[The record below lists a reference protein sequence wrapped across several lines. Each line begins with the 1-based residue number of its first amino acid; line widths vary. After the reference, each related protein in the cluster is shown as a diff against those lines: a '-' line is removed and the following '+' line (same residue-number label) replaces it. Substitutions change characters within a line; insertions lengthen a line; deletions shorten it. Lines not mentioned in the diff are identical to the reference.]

1 MIVFKK
7 LKWRN
12 FLSTGNTFTEFNL
25 NGAKTN
31 LIVGTNGAGKST
43 ILDALTFSLFGK
55 PFRKIN
61 KPMLM
66 NSING
71 SDLVTEIEFESGK
84 NQFKIIRGIKP
95 GIFEIWQNGVLL
107 DQSSSTADYQNYLEK
122 NILKMNYK
130 SFTQIVVLGSST
142 FVPFM
147 RLPLASR
154 REIIEDILDIQIFS
168 VMNINLKEKLK
179 FANDDI
185 KDRDYQID
193 LLEEKVTMQKDFI
206 ANLDLQNQNDIQEKN
221 NKVVHFTKIEKD
233 VADKLNQLN
242 EEWKS
247 IKQEMDEFSNATAK
261 LKKLGNLRGKIQ
273 QKFSSHKKEHQFF
286 TENTTCPTCTQH
298 IHEDLRDAKVS
309 EIMESIKELKRGMD
323 EMELAIKLEEERE
336 SKFTEL
342 SEKWTILFNEIQIHQ
357 FQISSYQSQIQ
368 DLQREIS
375 ELQNNNSNRNEED
388 SKLQGLEKALQE
400 AKDQMIA
407 VKEER
412 DCLLA
417 ASQLLKDNGIKTRI
431 IKRYLPVMN
440 KLINEYLQNMDFY
453 VNFTLNESFE
463 ETIKSRYRDSFSYE
477 SFSEGE
483 KARIDIALLLTWRA
497 IAKLKSSVDTNLL
510 ILDEIFDGSLDQS
523 GTSELG
529 WILKNFDENTNVFV
543 ISHKEGMEEK
553 FDKTWKCEKIKNFS
567 TVRET
572 VNEVA
577 QEG

>member
-7 LKWRN
+7 LKWKN

-31 LIVGTNGAGKST
+31 LIVGSNGAGKST

-71 SDLVTEIEFESGK
+71 SDLVTEIEFDSGK
-84 NQFKIIRGIKP
+84 NTFKIIRGIKP
-95 GIFEIWQNGVLL
+95 GIFEIWQNGALL
-107 DQSSSTADYQNYLEK
+107 DQSASTADYQNHLEK

-168 VMNINLKEKLK
+168 VMNLNLKEKIK

-193 LLEEKVTMQKDFI
+193 LLQEKVTMQKNFI
-206 ANLDLQNQNDIQEKN
+206 VNLDLQNQNDILEKN
-221 NKVVHFTKIEKD
+221 NKIVHFTNLEQEVNVKLEELGGQRNTLSKEIE
-233 VADKLNQLN
+233 N
-242 EEWKS
+242 
-247 IKQEMDEFSNATAK
+247 FATATGK
-261 LKKLGNLRGKIQ
+261 LRKLGNLRGKIQ
-273 QKFSSHKKEHQFF
+273 QKFTTHKKEHQFF

-298 IHEDLRDAKVS
+298 INEDLRDAKVS
-309 EIMESIKELKRGMD
+309 EIMESIKELKQGME

-336 SKFTEL
+336 SKYAEL
-342 SEKWTILFNEIQIHQ
+342 SQQLTTIFNEIQIQQ

-388 SKLQGLEKALQE
+388 SKLQGLEKALE
-400 AKDQMIA
+400 ESKNQMTA

-463 ETIKSRYRDSFSYE
+463 ETIKSRFRDSFSYE

-497 IAKLKSSVDTNLL
+497 IAKLKNSVDTNLL
-510 ILDEIFDGSLDQS
+510 ILDEIFDGSLDQA
-523 GTSELG
+523 GTGELG
-529 WILKNFDENTNVFV
+529 WILRNFDDNTNVFV
-543 ISHKEGMEEK
+543 ISHKESMEEK
-553 FDKTWKCEKIKNFS
+553 FHKTWKCEKIKNFS
-567 TVRET
+567 VVSET

-577 QEG
+577 QGG

>member
-1 MIVFKK
+1 MIVFKT
-7 LKWRN
+7 LKWKN

-31 LIVGTNGAGKST
+31 LIVGANGAGKST

-84 NQFKIIRGIKP
+84 NQFKIVRGIKP
-95 GIFEIWQNGVLL
+95 GLFEIWQNGVLL
-107 DQSSSTADYQNYLEK
+107 DQSSSTTDYQKYLEQ

-147 RLPLASR
+147 RLPVASR

-168 VMNINLKEKLK
+168 IMNLNLKEKIKTSGDELK
-179 FANDDI
+179 E
-185 KDRDYQID
+185 KDYEID
-193 LLEEKVTMQKDFI
+193 LLEEKITMQKNFI
-206 ANLDLQNQNDIQEKN
+206 VNLELQNKNDIEEKN
-221 NKVVHFTKIEKD
+221 AKVIHLTKIVKE
-233 VADKLNQLN
+233 VNDKLDHLNQDRN
-242 EEWKS
+242 AIGDE
-247 IKQEMDEFSNATAK
+247 IKEFSNATTK

-273 QKFSSHKKEHQFF
+273 QKFSSHRKEHEFF

-298 IHEDLRDAKVS
+298 ISEDLRDTKVS
-309 EIMESIKELKRGMD
+309 EILNSIKELKQGME
-323 EMELAIKLEEERE
+323 EMEAAISLEEERE
-336 SKFTEL
+336 IKFTKL
-342 SEKWTILFNEIQIHQ
+342 SQKWNSLFNDIQIQQ

-368 DLQREIS
+368 DLQKEITN
-375 ELQNNNSNRNEED
+375 LQNNNANRNEED
-388 SKLQGLEKALQE
+388 SKLSTLQTKLDE
-400 AKDQMIA
+400 AKNQLTTI
-407 VKEER
+407 KEEQE
-412 DCLLA
+412 CLRA
-417 ASQLLKDNGIKTRI
+417 AAMLLKDNGIKTRI

-440 KLINEYLQNMDFY
+440 DLINKYLQNMDFY
-453 VNFTLNESFE
+453 VNFTLDENFE

-497 IAKLKSSVDTNLL
+497 VAKLKNSVDTNLL
-510 ILDEIFDGSLDQS
+510 ILDEIFDGSLDTNGS
-523 GTSELG
+523 SELG
-529 WILKNFDENTNVFV
+529 WILKNFDDNTNVFV
-543 ISHKEGMEEK
+543 ISHRENMEDK

-567 TVRET
+567 VVRET

>member
-1 MIVFKK
+1 MITFKTLRWK
-7 LKWRN
+7 N

-25 NGAKTN
+25 NDSKTN
-31 LIVGTNGAGKST
+31 LIVGANGAGKST

-71 SDLVTEIEFESGK
+71 SNLLTEIEFESGK
-84 NQFKIIRGIKP
+84 NQFKIVRGIKP
-95 GIFEIWQNGVLL
+95 GVFEVWQNGALL
-107 DQSSSTADYQNYLEK
+107 DQSSSTIDYQKHLEQ

-147 RLPLASR
+147 RLPVASR

-168 VMNINLKEKLK
+168 VMNMNLKEKIKTSGDELK
-179 FANDDI
+179 D
-185 KDRDYQID
+185 KDYEVD
-193 LLEEKVTMQKDFI
+193 LLAEKITMQKNFI
-206 ANLDLQNQNDIQEKN
+206 ANLELQNKNDIEEKN
-221 NKVVHFTKIEKD
+221 NKVFNLVSLEKE
-233 VADKLNQLN
+233 VNGKLEKLEQDRNNISN
-242 EEWKS
+242 EMK
-247 IKQEMDEFSNATAK
+247 EFSTAGTK

-298 IHEDLRDAKVS
+298 ISEDLRDTKVS
-309 EIMESIKELKRGMD
+309 EIMNSIKELQQGME
-323 EMELAIKLEEERE
+323 EMEIAIALEEERE
-336 SKFTEL
+336 TKFTEL
-342 SEKWTILFNEIQIHQ
+342 SDNWNNLFHEIQIHQ

-368 DLQREIS
+368 DLQKEIS
-375 ELQNNNSNRNEED
+375 ELQNNKTNKSEE
-388 SKLQGLEKALQE
+388 
-400 AKDQMIA
+400 A
-407 VKEER
+407 VKLKTLQNSLEDVRKQMATIKEEQE
-412 DCLLA
+412 CLRA
-417 ASQLLKDNGIKTRI
+417 AAMLLKDNGIKTRI

-440 KLINEYLQNMDFY
+440 QLINKYLQNMDFY
-453 VNFTLNESFE
+453 VNFTLDENFE
-463 ETIKSRYRDSFSYE
+463 ETIKSRYRDAFSYE

-497 IAKLKSSVDTNLL
+497 VAKLKNSVDTNLL
-510 ILDEIFDGSLDQS
+510 ILDEIFDGSLDTNGS
-523 GTSELG
+523 SELG
-529 WILKNFDENTNVFV
+529 WILKNFDDNTNVFV
-543 ISHKEGMEEK
+543 ISHRENMEDK

-567 TVRET
+567 IVRET

>member
-1 MIVFKK
+1 MITFKT
-7 LKWRN
+7 LRWRN

-25 NGAKTN
+25 NDSKTN
-31 LIVGTNGAGKST
+31 LIVGANGAGKST

-71 SDLVTEIEFESGK
+71 SNLLTEIEFESGK
-84 NQFKIIRGIKP
+84 NQFKIVRGIKP
-95 GIFEIWQNGVLL
+95 GVFEVWQNGALL
-107 DQSSSTADYQNYLEK
+107 DQSSSTIDYQKHLEQ

-147 RLPLASR
+147 RLPVASR

-168 VMNINLKEKLK
+168 VMNMNLKEKIKTSGDELK
-179 FANDDI
+179 D
-185 KDRDYQID
+185 KDYEVD
-193 LLEEKVTMQKDFI
+193 LLAEKITMQKNFI
-206 ANLDLQNQNDIQEKN
+206 ANLELQNKNDIEEKN
-221 NKVVHFTKIEKD
+221 NKVFNLVSLEKE
-233 VADKLNQLN
+233 VNGKLEKLEQDRNN
-242 EEWKS
+242 ISEEMK
-247 IKQEMDEFSNATAK
+247 EFSTAGTK

-298 IHEDLRDAKVS
+298 ISEDLRDKKVS
-309 EIMESIKELKRGMD
+309 EIMNSIKELQQGME
-323 EMELAIKLEEERE
+323 EMEIAIALEEERE
-336 SKFTEL
+336 TKFTEL
-342 SEKWTILFNEIQIHQ
+342 SDNWNNLFHEIQIHQ

-368 DLQREIS
+368 DLQKEIS
-375 ELQNNNSNRNEED
+375 ELQNNKTNKSEE
-388 SKLQGLEKALQE
+388 
-400 AKDQMIA
+400 A
-407 VKEER
+407 VKLKTLQNSLEDVRKQMATIKEEQE
-412 DCLLA
+412 CLRA
-417 ASQLLKDNGIKTRI
+417 AAMLLKDNGIKTRI

-440 KLINEYLQNMDFY
+440 QLINKYLQNMDFY
-453 VNFTLNESFE
+453 VNFTLDENFE
-463 ETIKSRYRDSFSYE
+463 ETIKSRYRDAFSYE

-497 IAKLKSSVDTNLL
+497 VAKLKNSVDTNLL
-510 ILDEIFDGSLDQS
+510 ILDEIFDGSLDTNGS
-523 GTSELG
+523 SELG
-529 WILKNFDENTNVFV
+529 WILKNFDDNTNVFV
-543 ISHKEGMEEK
+543 ISHRENMEDK

-567 TVRET
+567 VVRET

>member
-7 LKWRN
+7 LKWKN
-12 FLSTGNTFTEFNL
+12 FLSTGNTFTEFDL
-25 NGAKTN
+25 NQAKTN

-95 GIFEIWQNGVLL
+95 GIFEVWQNGVLL

-193 LLEEKVTMQKDFI
+193 LLQEKVTMQKNFI
-206 ANLDLQNQNDIQEKN
+206 VNLDLQNQNDIQEKN
-221 NKVVHFTKIEKD
+221 NKIVHLTSLEQEVNVKLKD
-233 VADKLNQLN
+233 FDKQRNALN
-242 EEWKS
+242 K
-247 IKQEMDEFSNATAK
+247 EMSNFDNATDK

-273 QKFSSHKKEHQFF
+273 QKFATHKKEHQFF

-298 IHEDLRDAKVS
+298 ISEDLRDAKVS
-309 EIMESIKELKRGMD
+309 EIMSSIKELKQGMD

-342 SEKWTILFNEIQIHQ
+342 SQQWTSLFNDIQIHQ

-388 SKLQGLEKALQE
+388 SKLQSLEKALQE

-497 IAKLKSSVDTNLL
+497 IAKLKNSVDTNLL

-567 TVRET
+567 IVRET

>member
-1 MIVFKK
+1 MITFKTLRWK
-7 LKWRN
+7 N

-25 NGAKTN
+25 NDSKTN
-31 LIVGTNGAGKST
+31 LIVGANGAGKST

-71 SDLVTEIEFESGK
+71 SNLLTEIEFESGK
-84 NQFKIIRGIKP
+84 NQFKIVRGIKP
-95 GIFEIWQNGVLL
+95 GVFEVWQNGALL
-107 DQSSSTADYQNYLEK
+107 DQSSSTIDYQKHLEQ

-147 RLPLASR
+147 RLPVASR

-168 VMNINLKEKLK
+168 VMNMNLKEKIKTSGDELK
-179 FANDDI
+179 D
-185 KDRDYQID
+185 KDYEVD
-193 LLEEKVTMQKDFI
+193 LLAEKITMQKNFI
-206 ANLDLQNQNDIQEKN
+206 ANLELQNKNDIEEKN
-221 NKVVHFTKIEKD
+221 NKVFNLVSLEKE
-233 VADKLNQLN
+233 VNGKLEKLEQDRNNISN
-242 EEWKS
+242 EMK
-247 IKQEMDEFSNATAK
+247 EFSTAGTK

-298 IHEDLRDAKVS
+298 ISEDLRDTKVS
-309 EIMESIKELKRGMD
+309 EIMNSIKELQQGME
-323 EMELAIKLEEERE
+323 EMEIAIALEEERE
-336 SKFTEL
+336 TKFTEL
-342 SEKWTILFNEIQIHQ
+342 SEKWTSLFNEIQIHQ

-368 DLQREIS
+368 DLQKEIS
-375 ELQNNNSNRNEED
+375 ELQNNKTNKSEE
-388 SKLQGLEKALQE
+388 
-400 AKDQMIA
+400 A
-407 VKEER
+407 VKLKTLQNSLEDVRKQMATIKEEQE
-412 DCLLA
+412 CLRA
-417 ASQLLKDNGIKTRI
+417 AAMLLKDNGIKTRI

-440 KLINEYLQNMDFY
+440 QLINKYLQNMDFY
-453 VNFTLNESFE
+453 VNFTLDENFE
-463 ETIKSRYRDSFSYE
+463 ETIKSRYRDAFSYE

-497 IAKLKSSVDTNLL
+497 VAKLKNSVDTNLL
-510 ILDEIFDGSLDQS
+510 ILDEIFDGSLDTNGS
-523 GTSELG
+523 SELG
-529 WILKNFDENTNVFV
+529 WILKNFDDNTNVFV
-543 ISHKEGMEEK
+543 ISHRENMEDK

-567 TVRET
+567 IVRET